1 MRMMGHLGNTSLPLV
16 AFLMWSVLAGCGDLF
31 GEKTLSSGP
40 VDGIVVDKVTQKPVA
55 GAVVVATWYGS
66 RSTLVDSSTIWYHVE
81 TAIANDNGRFHI
93 SGWKIPNIGDWSTR
107 IDPDGV
113 NIWSYAIGYNMGLP
127 TDDQTHKIEMLPFIG
142 TNVERLA
149 LLFRFAGQSDGHYDN
164 SIKNLIPLRLAVLI
178 EARAI
183 AKSPGEQHTAD
194 RIEWSLSELCYLPPG
209 LRIEDF
215 GKPTLIMPPETP
227 WPPPPCTERQ
237 LQER

>member
-1 MRMMGHLGNTSLPLV
+1 MLRKIGKARLPV
-16 AFLMWSVLAGCGDLF
+16 AALLLWTALAGCGDLF
-31 GEKTLSSGP
+31 GEHTLSSGP
-40 VDGIVVDKVTQKPVA
+40 IDGIVVDKVTQKPIA
-55 GAVVVATWYGS
+55 GAIVVGEWYGDY
-66 RSTLVDSSTIWYHVE
+66 RNLVDSHREWYHVE
-81 TAIANDNGRFHI
+81 TAITNDNGRFHI

-107 IDPDGV
+107 IDPTGV
-113 NIWSYAIGYNMGLP
+113 NIWSYAIGYKMGIP

-149 LLFRFAGQSDGHYDN
+149 LLFGFAGQSGGDYDN